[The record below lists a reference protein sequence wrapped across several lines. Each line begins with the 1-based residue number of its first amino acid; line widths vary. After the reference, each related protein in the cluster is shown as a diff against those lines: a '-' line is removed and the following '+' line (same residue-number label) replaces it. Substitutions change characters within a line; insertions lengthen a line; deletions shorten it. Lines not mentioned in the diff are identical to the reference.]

1 MTHHMFRYD
10 TGFVSDTGLVR
21 QENEDNWFVDED
33 KGIWLVADGM
43 GGHTNGKLAS
53 ARIVECAK
61 TVGAAVSAPDL
72 LARFTDR
79 MLRANRELLE
89 VSESTNAVL
98 GSTMVGVLV
107 FGGHF
112 ACTWAGDSRAYLLRD
127 GNLHQISR
135 DHTEVQELLDKG
147 VIDPQQARNWPRRNV
162 ITRAI
167 GVFPDLE
174 LDTIHGQVCEGDR
187 FLLCS
192 DGLTGHVGDE
202 EIYDTV
208 LNHAPMDACRRLVG
222 LTLERGAKDNVT
234 VVVWH
239 CLSANKN
246 TVVAS
251 GRTDAP
257 RDDDIWES
265 TP

>member
-1 MTHHMFRYD
+1 MTQHVFRFD
-10 TGFVSDTGLVR
+10 TGVVSDPGLVR
-21 QENEDNWFVDED
+21 QENEDNWFVDEE

-53 ARIVECAK
+53 ARIVDCAR

-89 VSESTNAVL
+89 VSQSTNAVL
-98 GSTMVGVLV
+98 GSTMASVLV

-127 GNLHQISR
+127 GLMHQISR

-147 VIDPQQARNWPRRNV
+147 VIDAQQAENWPRRNV

-208 LNHAPMDACRRLVG
+208 LKHAPMDACRQLVE

-234 VVVWH
+234 VVIWH
-239 CLSANKN
+239 CLPTKEN
-246 TVVAS
+246 TVAP
-251 GRTDAP
+251 GRMTAP
-257 RDDDIWES
+257 PDEDIWES
-265 TP
+265 AP